1 MSATPQRHEFDS
13 HCFQQHIFRFFTSL
27 TGLIAHK
34 LRSDAIN
41 VRVPQFE
48 NTRIIGCLKKVG
60 PGYLLNGQT

>member
-1 MSATPQRHEFDS
+1 
-13 HCFQQHIFRFFTSL
+13 L